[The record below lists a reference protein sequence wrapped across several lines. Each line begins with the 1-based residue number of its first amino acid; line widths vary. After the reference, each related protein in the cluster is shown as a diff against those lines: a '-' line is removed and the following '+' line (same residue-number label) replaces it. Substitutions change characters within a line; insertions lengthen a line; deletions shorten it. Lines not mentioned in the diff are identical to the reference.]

1 MDEVLTDFYKS
12 TFLGFSFPVAA
23 GLLAATFCVGAACN
37 AGKHSCLYVS
47 FAAQADFDSGRAI
60 LMKLSGQRIVARVR

>member
-37 AGKHSCLYVS
+37 AGKHSFLYVS
-47 FAAQADFDSGRAI
+47 FAAQADFD
-60 LMKLSGQRIVARVR
+60 